1 MCPHT
6 AASGMAAEMEDMVE
20 QLLHS
25 MHSSSAELVQMD
37 SSSTPLD
44 PKKFPPITAEIARHI
59 DTSITW
65 MEAISIT
72 FLFIDKPNLA
82 HMLAR

>member
-1 MCPHT
+1 
-6 AASGMAAEMEDMVE
+6 MAADMEDMVE

-25 MHSSSAELVQMD
+25 RHSSSAELVQTD
-37 SSSTPLD
+37 SSSVPLD
-44 PKKFPPITAEIARHI
+44 PKMFPPITAETARHI
-59 DTSITW
+59 DRSITW
-65 MEAISIT
+65 MEAISLT

>member
-1 MCPHT
+1 
-6 AASGMAAEMEDMVE
+6 MAADMEDMVE

-25 MHSSSAELVQMD
+25 RHSSSAELVQTD
-37 SSSTPLD
+37 SSSVPLD
-44 PKKFPPITAEIARHI
+44 PKKFPAITAETARHI
-59 DTSITW
+59 DRSITW
-65 MEAISIT
+65 MEAISLT